1 MIIEILGP
9 MATTMEGESQE
20 ANAKTPY
27 TIPLLML
34 YRCPFFYFSSILSR
48 YLRYEAVDFENCFPF
63 TRRDILR

>member
-27 TIPLLML
+27 TIPFLDVVQISKFVFLL
-34 YRCPFFYFSSILSR
+34 YF
-48 YLRYEAVDFENCFPF
+48 E
-63 TRRDILR
+63 